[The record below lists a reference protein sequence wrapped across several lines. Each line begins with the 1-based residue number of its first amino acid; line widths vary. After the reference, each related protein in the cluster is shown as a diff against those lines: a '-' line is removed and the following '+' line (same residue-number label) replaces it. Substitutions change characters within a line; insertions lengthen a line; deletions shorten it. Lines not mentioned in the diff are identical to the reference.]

1 MIEWEQGRVQSG
13 NGDGAAGGE
22 EVRVV
27 RLQSGEGQEHVS
39 LGAYGVQPGLCQKKA
54 QAGVCGSLIK
64 LACAVG
70 LLK

>member
-1 MIEWEQGRVQSG
+1 
-13 NGDGAAGGE
+13 
-22 EVRVV
+22 
-27 RLQSGEGQEHVS
+27 VS